1 MYVTILHKV
10 TGQQQSRASNAKPSL
25 TSGIL
30 VSAAAAGVDVLAV
43 VGPLVEAVVEAVAVG
58 VVGAAAEEEEEEEVG
73 LLGGPEGPGQPTPGA
88 MMSYA

>member
-1 MYVTILHKV
+1 M
-10 TGQQQSRASNAKPSL
+10 
-25 TSGIL
+25 
-30 VSAAAAGVDVLAV
+30 

-58 VVGAAAEEEEEEEVG
+58 VVGAAAEEEEVG

>member
-1 MYVTILHKV
+1 MCVTILHKV
-10 TGQQQSRASNAKPSL
+10 AGQQQSRASNAKPSL

-58 VVGAAAEEEEEEEVG
+58 VVGAAAEEEEEEVG

>member
-1 MYVTILHKV
+1 M
-10 TGQQQSRASNAKPSL
+10 
-25 TSGIL
+25 
-30 VSAAAAGVDVLAV
+30 

-58 VVGAAAEEEEEEEVG
+58 VVGAAAEEEEVV

>member
-1 MYVTILHKV
+1 M
-10 TGQQQSRASNAKPSL
+10 
-25 TSGIL
+25 
-30 VSAAAAGVDVLAV
+30 

-58 VVGAAAEEEEEEEVG
+58 VVGAAAAEEEEVG

>member
-1 MYVTILHKV
+1 MCVTILHKV

-43 VGPLVEAVVEAVAVG
+43 AGPLVEAVVEAVAVG
-58 VVGAAAEEEEEEEVG
+58 VVGAAAEEEEEVG

>member
-1 MYVTILHKV
+1 MCVTILHKV

-58 VVGAAAEEEEEEEVG
+58 VAGAAAAEEEVG

>member
-1 MYVTILHKV
+1 VCVTILHKV

-58 VVGAAAEEEEEEEVG
+58 VVGAAAEEEEVV